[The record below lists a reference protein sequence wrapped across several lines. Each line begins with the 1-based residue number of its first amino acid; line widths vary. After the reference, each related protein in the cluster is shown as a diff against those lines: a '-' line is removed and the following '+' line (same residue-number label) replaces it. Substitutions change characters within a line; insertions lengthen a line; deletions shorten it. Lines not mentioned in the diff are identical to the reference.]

1 MCCANELDV
10 RVRLSFQ
17 KPLQTP
23 HTNRMAV
30 KFKTFTGEQTFTI
43 LQSQPLEWVTV
54 AIVIIVVIGGV
65 NGEDLKS
72 LVRVTV

>member
-30 KFKTFTGEQTFTI
+30 KFKTFTGDQTFTI

-54 AIVIIVVIGGV
+54 AIVTIVVIGGV
-65 NGEDLKS
+65 NGEDLK
-72 LVRVTV
+72 